1 MYTFFL
7 SYRNEAPIVS
17 IYKGKN
23 GSLVSGVLSGISKTN
38 IRHSFGCK
46 IDRSSF
52 DDHFPL
58 QRVYGSWKEGR
69 WLFLDLEEIII
80 KQGLVDRLGTERS
93 IGKKGFRKFGGAS
106 VKSGHVLIAIC
117 DSPDSPRLFQLHAK
131 LLSYRSLLYNIHKL
145 REPVVL
151 DRRKEAWIIYGS
163 IWMHWSL
170 SRFVMAVLRVKLNR

>member
-1 MYTFFL
+1 MKLPSLLYIRVLYKRVSRFRCSF
-7 SYRNEAPIVS
+7 RNIE
-17 IYKGKN
+17 N
-23 GSLVSGVLSGISKTN
+23 G
-38 IRHSFGCK
+38 IRRSFSCK

-80 KQGLVDRLGTERS
+80 KQGLVDRLGTGRS
-93 IGKKGFRKFGGAS
+93 IGKKGFRKFGGGFGEKWSRTDCNLRFTGLTPIVSTARE
-106 VKSGHVLIAIC
+106 IA
-117 DSPDSPRLFQLHAK
+117 F
-131 LLSYRSLLYNIHKL
+131 LSFVTVQYIHKL